1 MDSSQHNDQTND
13 PKSAAT
19 ASAAPTPEAAA
30 PAAAPL
36 VLPWY
41 KRPFFWG
48 IVLFLLILAYL
59 AWVFWLQWQA
69 AQAMAQRNLNEQQA
83 LVTEQQARNEG
94 LAAEIARLKDLLAQ
108 EPCVIKEALP
118 TLVLTTPQG
127 QRNQPLQLPPA
138 TPQGDKQPATT
149 PPNAQEPAPKAP
161 AQTQAKPHGMAAK
174 LEQATV
180 LILIPSDN
188 GIGMGTGFFVTPQ
201 VIATNHH
208 VVNNAPAA
216 LIAGKFSPVP
226 LEAKVIARTT
236 AQGQDFALLRLDK
249 PAAVT
254 PLAFAPSRVQRTEK
268 ISAWGFPGVVTSED
282 PVFKKLIKGDP
293 TAIPEVVYTEGV
305 VSVVQERK
313 PPLIIHTATVSQGN
327 SGGPLVNERGDV
339 VGMNTY
345 IQMDNES
352 YRQSSLA
359 IVAETLMTYLKQQ
372 GIAYSTAG
380 GK

>member
-1 MDSSQHNDQTND
+1 MDSSQQNDQTTSSN
-13 PKSAAT
+13 S
-19 ASAAPTPEAAA
+19 ASAAATPDAA
-30 PAAAPL
+30 PAAPL

-41 KRPFFWG
+41 KRPLFWG
-48 IVLFLLILAYL
+48 IVLFFLILAYL
-59 AWVFWLQWQA
+59 GWVFWLQWQA
-69 AQAMAQRNLNEQQA
+69 AQAMAQRSVSEQQA

-94 LAAEIARLKDLLAQ
+94 LAAEIARLNDLLAK
-108 EPCVIKEALP
+108 EPCVVKETLP
-118 TLVLTTPQG
+118 TLVLTTPQE
-127 QRNQPLQLPPA
+127 QRNLPLQLPPP
-138 TPQGDKQPATT
+138 TPQGDKQSATT
-149 PPNAQEPAPKAP
+149 PPNAQETAPAPKTP
-161 AQTQAKPHGMAAK
+161 AQAQANPHSMAAK

-216 LIAGKFSPVP
+216 FVAGKFGPVP

-249 PAAVT
+249 PVAVT
-254 PLAFAPSRVQRTEK
+254 PLTFAPARVQRTEK

-327 SGGPLVNERGDV
+327 SGGPLVNERGEV

>member
-1 MDSSQHNDQTND
+1 MDSSQQTKPTASNAEGNA
-13 PKSAAT
+13 PTAQAAAT
-19 ASAAPTPEAAA
+19 A
-30 PAAAPL
+30 
-36 VLPWY
+36 LPWY
-41 KRPFFWG
+41 KRPLFWG
-48 IVLFLLILAYL
+48 TILFLLILAYL

-69 AQAMAQRNLNEQQA
+69 AQASAQRQLGEQQA
-83 LVTEQQARNEG
+83 LSTAQQARNEG
-94 LAAEIARLKDLLAQ
+94 LAEELARLKALLNQ

-118 TLVLTTPQG
+118 SLSLSTGQG
-127 QRNQPLQLPPA
+127 QPLQLPPA
-138 TPQGDKQPATT
+138 STPRPEEHAPAQGSTPPASAQPTPQAD
-149 PPNAQEPAPKAP
+149 APKANAA
-161 AQTQAKPHGMAAK
+161 AQAASHSVAAK

-180 LILIPSDN
+180 LILIPSN
-188 GIGMGTGFFVTPQ
+188 EGIGMGTGFFVTPQ
-201 VIATNHH
+201 IIATNHH
-208 VVNNAPAA
+208 VVNAAPAA
-216 LIAGKFSPVP
+216 IVAGKFSPVP
-226 LEAKVIARTT
+226 LEATVIASTM
-236 AQGQDFALLRLDK
+236 AQGQDFALLKLAK
-249 PAAVT
+249 PVAVSPLSFAA
-254 PLAFAPSRVQRTEK
+254 ARVQRTEK

-327 SGGPLVNERGDV
+327 SGGPLVNERGEV

-359 IVAETLMTYLKQQ
+359 IVAETLMAYLTQQ

>member
-1 MDSSQHNDQTND
+1 MDSSQQKDQTTASN
-13 PKSAAT
+13 SATAAT
-19 ASAAPTPEAAA
+19 PDAAPP
-30 PAAAPL
+30 AAPL

-41 KRPFFWG
+41 KRPLFWG
-48 IVLFLLILAYL
+48 IVLFFLILAYL
-59 AWVFWLQWQA
+59 GWVFWLQWQA
-69 AQAMAQRNLNEQQA
+69 AQAMAQRRLNEQQA

-94 LAAEIARLKDLLAQ
+94 LAAEIARLKDLLTQ
-108 EPCVIKEALP
+108 EPCVVKEALP

-149 PPNAQEPAPKAP
+149 PPKAGATEPAPKTP
-161 AQTQAKPHGMAAK
+161 AQAQANPHSMAAK

-216 LIAGKFSPVP
+216 FVAGKFGPVP

-249 PAAVT
+249 PVAVT
-254 PLAFAPSRVQRTEK
+254 PLTFAPARVQRTEK

-327 SGGPLVNERGDV
+327 SGGPLVNERGEV